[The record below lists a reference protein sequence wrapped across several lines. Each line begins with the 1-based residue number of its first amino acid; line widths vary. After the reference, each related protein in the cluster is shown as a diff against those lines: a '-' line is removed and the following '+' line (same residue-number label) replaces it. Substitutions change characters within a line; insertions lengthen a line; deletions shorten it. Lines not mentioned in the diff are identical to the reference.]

1 MTDDPMVDAP
11 LVAAWSDWCR
21 RLEALGPQILGP
33 GFPEA
38 PEDQAE
44 GLKHL
49 IEQAVCWLTWS
60 VGHGDPRAPFFQRQN
75 DFFTQ
80 WGGPNAENT
89 YRHARVDPRLR
100 YRIRGRMNSCQDF
113 ILAIRAG
120 FRHQPNPATVVEVTA
135 SNVGIHEGDEFELL
149 LGGPPSDDPHH
160 IHLPDEAIMCSI
172 REYYFDWRALEPA
185 TMTIE
190 CLDADGPPARVTGEQ
205 LVAQLEEAA
214 HAVED
219 SMPFWNKY
227 MIDFRAAGTDNTF
240 APVQVPR
247 GLDAA
252 RYVFCFYDL
261 APDEALIIETEVP
274 DARYW
279 SLQLYTLGWF
289 EGPGIG
295 FRTTSINHVQAVPSS
310 DGRVRAVLA
319 HRDPGVP
326 NWIDTQERLQALVT
340 LRSFWVSSEPE
351 MPSTR
356 VGEVRRR
363 SRRVAA
369 RHGCR
374 DARGARRRARR
385 AAGPHRDAIPR
396 VVQRDPAELPY
407 VHLLGCRSD
416 R

>member
-1 MTDDPMVDAP
+1 
-11 LVAAWSDWCR
+11 
-21 RLEALGPQILGP
+21 
-33 GFPEA
+33 
-38 PEDQAE
+38 
-44 GLKHL
+44 
-49 IEQAVCWLTWS
+49 
-60 VGHGDPRAPFFQRQN
+60 
-75 DFFTQ
+75 
-80 WGGPNAENT
+80 
-89 YRHARVDPRLR
+89 
-100 YRIRGRMNSCQDF
+100 
-113 ILAIRAG
+113 
-120 FRHQPNPATVVEVTA
+120 
-135 SNVGIHEGDEFELL
+135 
-149 LGGPPSDDPHH
+149 
-160 IHLPDEAIMCSI
+160 
-172 REYYFDWRALEPA
+172 
-185 TMTIE
+185 
-190 CLDADGPPARVTGEQ
+190 
-205 LVAQLEEAA
+205 
-214 HAVED
+214 
-219 SMPFWNKY
+219 MPFWNKY

-356 VGEVRRR
+356 VVKFDDVRAALPPDTAVVTPEERAAEL
-363 SRRVAA
+363 AA
-369 RHGCR
+369 RQAHIATR
-374 DARGARRRARR
+374 F
-385 AAGPHRDAIPR
+385 R
-396 VVQRDPAELPY
+396 V
-407 VHLLGCRSD
+407 
-416 R
+416 

>member
-1 MTDDPMVDAP
+1 MDAP

-21 RLEALGPQILGP
+21 RLEALGPQILGS
-33 GFPEA
+33 GYPEA

-44 GLKHL
+44 GMKHL
-49 IEQAVCWLTWS
+49 VEQAVCWLTWS

-135 SNVGIHEGDEFELL
+135 SNVGINEGDDFELL

-172 REYYFDWRALEPA
+172 REYYFDWRPLEPA

-190 CLDADGPPARVTGEQ
+190 CLDADGPPARVTGDD
-205 LVAQLEEAA
+205 LIRQLEEAA

-261 APDEALIIETEVP
+261 APDEALIIETGVP

-279 SLQLYTLGWF
+279 SLQLYTMGWF

-295 FRTTSINHVQAVPSS
+295 FRTTSINHKQAVPSS

-356 VGEVRRR
+356 VVKFDDVRDALPPDIGVVTADARAAEL
-363 SRRVAA
+363 AA
-369 RHGCR
+369 RQAHIATR
-374 DARGARRRARR
+374 F
-385 AAGPHRDAIPR
+385 R
-396 VVQRDPAELPY
+396 V
-407 VHLLGCRSD
+407 
-416 R
+416 